1 MTNAAKPTRCA
12 IYTRK
17 SSEEGLEQEFN
28 SLDAQREAC
37 EAYIKSQKHEGWQ
50 VVPEKYDDGGFSG
63 GTLVRPALN
72 RLLADVQDKK
82 IDVIIV
88 YKIDRLTRS
97 LFDFSKIV
105 EIFEVGGASFVS
117 VTQQFNTTTS
127 MGRLT
132 LNVLLSFAQ
141 FEREVTGERIR
152 DKIAASKK
160 KGMWMGGFVPLG
172 YEVINRELVIKED
185 EAQVVRQLFDLYI
198 ELSTV
203 NAVKAKADALG
214 LTTRPADNKEAGPF
228 DRGYI
233 HRILTNPIYIGKIP
247 HKKLIHEG
255 LHKAIIGLE
264 KWNKVQLM
272 LQDSVGRERDQPSA
286 TGPSPLAGKLF
297 ESSGER
303 LTPSHAVKGG
313 KRYRYYISYSLIRDG
328 KNPSGVRISAPE
340 VEGAVCN
347 IIREFITNEQNTA
360 NLIASENPNPSE
372 LRAFIGQAK
381 ECSGKLVKLST
392 YAQLIKLKTVIEKIS
407 ISPSDMSLTLK
418 VSILLDLIRG
428 KPLRSSSIVN
438 ADEPMKLYTTTTPMR
453 LGRRGRETRLILNN
467 SSTAQRPVDQSLLSC
482 IARGY
487 AWRHEIVGGKSK
499 SSVEIARR
507 ENVTPSF
514 VSRLIDASFLAPDI
528 LEAIADG
535 RSPVDLTANK
545 LLYSINIPLDWP
557 SQRYVLGF
565 NS

>member
-1 MTNAAKPTRCA
+1 M
-12 IYTRK
+12 
-17 SSEEGLEQEFN
+17 
-28 SLDAQREAC
+28 
-37 EAYIKSQKHEGWQ
+37 
-50 VVPEKYDDGGFSG
+50 
-63 GTLVRPALN
+63 
-72 RLLADVQDKK
+72 
-82 IDVIIV
+82 DVIVV

-105 EIFEVGGASFVS
+105 EIFEEGGASFVS

-172 YEVINRELVIKED
+172 YQVVNRELLIEED
-185 EAQVVRQLFDLYI
+185 EAQTVQQLYDLYI
-198 ELSTV
+198 DLGTV
-203 NAVKAKADALG
+203 KAVKAKADSLG
-214 LTTRPADNKEAGPF
+214 MNIRPKDNKEPSLF
-228 DRGYI
+228 SRGYI

-255 LHKAIIGLE
+255 LHKAIISLE

-286 TGPSPLAGKLF
+286 TEPSPLAGKLF
-297 ESSGER
+297 EASGER
-303 LTPSHAVKGG
+303 LTPSHAVKAG
-313 KRYRYYISYSLIRDG
+313 KRYRYYISNSLIQDG
-328 KNPSGVRISAPE
+328 KNPSGIRISAPE

-347 IIREFITNEQNTA
+347 LIREFLITEQNMAT
-360 NLIASENPNPSE
+360 LINDQNPNPSE
-372 LRAFIGQAK
+372 LIAFVDHAQEYAI
-381 ECSGKLVKLST
+381 KLEKQSP
-392 YAQLIKLKTVIEKIS
+392 YAQLAKLKTVVEKID
-407 ISPSDMSLTLK
+407 ISASNLTVTLRAAIF
-418 VSILLDLIRG
+418 VDLIR
-428 KPLRSSSIVN
+428 KHSLKTALTTN
-438 ADEPMKLYTTTTPMR
+438 NEEPVKLHTITKPMR

-467 SSTAQRPVDQSLLSC
+467 SSTAQRPVDTSLLSC

-487 AWRHEIVGGKSK
+487 AWRHEIVTGQSK

-514 VSRLIDASFLAPDI
+514 VSRLIDVSFLAPGI
-528 LEAIADG
+528 LAAIADG

-545 LLYSINIPLDWP
+545 LLYTTNIPLDWP